1 MPISG
6 FEQGGTAMIRTP
18 FLFLRLALGLI
29 SGIAAADAAERLVVL
44 TAYPE
49 DVVSRY
55 QAAFK
60 KVRPDIDL
68 EIIWRMPRDALPYL
82 RQSGQGGVDVYWSA
96 AYANYLAL
104 KAEHAWRRLDVDVVA
119 VPGRVGQALIADP
132 EGYFAATEMAG
143 YGFGLNPDYL
153 RRHSLPNPKTWEDLA
168 RPEFEGHL
176 LFPIP
181 SKVGFAPMLA
191 DVVLEAYGW
200 EKGWAL
206 LSEIAANSELFAP
219 GGPFMTDLL
228 SSGKKGVAVSMDFFF
243 ASAIA
248 NGVPLAF
255 SYPDR
260 IGYSPAHVA
269 ITTSTEKPEA
279 AKAFVEFLL
288 SEDGQKLLFHPDI
301 RKLPVRPAMY
311 RSAPVGYF
319 RPFEQPGNGF
329 AYDAARN
336 LSRLPLVSTLFDA
349 AIASRHERL
358 KSLWALIRRAETEAK
373 RLGKADIREKTA
385 RARALAG
392 GVPVSELGADV
403 LKSQFT
409 RRSGQGD
416 DQHRVD
422 AAKSAWRESIERNA
436 AEAERLAREVLEGV
450 GKGGGA

>member
-1 MPISG
+1 
-6 FEQGGTAMIRTP
+6 MIRTL
-18 FLFLRLALGLI
+18 FLFVLRVGLGFGL
-29 SGIAAADAAERLVVL
+29 STSAADAAERLVVL

-68 EIIWRMPRDALPYL
+68 EIIWRRSHDALSYL
-82 RQSGQGGVDVYWSA
+82 RQAQQGGVDVYWSA
-96 AYANYLAL
+96 AYANFLAL
-104 KAEHAWRRLDVDVVA
+104 KAEHAWRKLDVDRA
-119 VPGRVGQALIADP
+119 GVPGRAGEAPIADP

-143 YGFGLNPDYL
+143 YGFGLNLEYL

-168 RPEFEGHL
+168 RPAFEGHL

-200 EKGWAL
+200 DKGWAL

-219 GGPFMTDLL
+219 GGPFMTDILAN
-228 SSGKKGVAVSMDFFF
+228 GKKGVAVSMDFFF

-248 NGVPLAF
+248 NGAPLAF
-255 SYPDR
+255 AYPDR
-260 IGYSPAHVA
+260 VGYSPAHVA
-269 ITTSTEKPEA
+269 ITASTGKPEA

-288 SEDGQKLLFHPDI
+288 SQDGQKILFHPDI
-301 RKLPVRPAMY
+301 RKLPVRPDVY
-311 RSAPVGYF
+311 RSAPAGYF

-329 AYDAARN
+329 GYDAARN
-336 LSRLPLVSTLFDA
+336 LARLPLASALFDA

-358 KSLWALIRRAETEAK
+358 KSLWALVRRAETEAK

-392 GVPVSELGADV
+392 SVPVSEAAADV
-403 LKSQFT
+403 LKNQFKP
-409 RRSGQGD
+409 RSGQGD
-416 DQHRVD
+416 AQHGVD
-422 AAKSAWRESIERNA
+422 AAKSAWHESIERNA
-436 AEAERLAREVLEGV
+436 AEAERLAREVLERAGQ
-450 GKGGGA
+450 GGGA